1 MKGSG
6 DYMEQNLIVCK
17 DMPKQVSGYIEQAIR
32 NIYDEHPHEVK
43 IILLGAASVILGF
56 GAYKEYGLIPKS
68 VVGEED

>member
-1 MKGSG
+1 
-6 DYMEQNLIVCK
+6 MEQNLIVSK
-17 DMPKQVSGYIEQAIR
+17 DMPEQVSGYIEQAIR